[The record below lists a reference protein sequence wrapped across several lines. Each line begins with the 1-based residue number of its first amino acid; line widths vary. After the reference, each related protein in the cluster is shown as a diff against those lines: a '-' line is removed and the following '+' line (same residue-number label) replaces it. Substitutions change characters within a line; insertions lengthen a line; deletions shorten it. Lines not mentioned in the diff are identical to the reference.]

1 MPKIKNDSTSS
12 KYFVWN
18 LTPAGRALAAF
29 CVIVAFILLFMIVST
44 VRVVSVGHVG
54 IVTRFGRV
62 VGEDQSGLHF
72 ILPWPV
78 EQMTG
83 MNVQIQLSQVPANAA
98 TLDLQQ
104 VSTTVALNYN
114 LTAQTANQVYREVGT
129 SYVST
134 IIDPIVQETFKA
146 ITAQYNATDLIQ
158 ERSKVQAETLD
169 ALTKAFDAKGITV
182 DNLNIVDFQFSPQ
195 YSAAIEN
202 KQVEAQNVQTAQYK
216 LQQAQL
222 NAQANQVQDAALSP
236 QILEQQAIS
245 KWDGKMPQVVSG
257 GTGNIFG
264 INLTD

>member
-1 MPKIKNDSTSS
+1 MVKIINESNGS
-12 KYFVWN
+12 KYSIRN
-18 LTPAGRALAAF
+18 LTPAGKAISSVAAI
-29 CVIVAFILLFMIVST
+29 VIIILLFMILSI

-54 IVTRFGRV
+54 IVTRLGRV

-72 ILPWPV
+72 ILPWPI

-114 LTAQTANQVYREVGT
+114 LTSQTANQVYREVGT
-129 SYVST
+129 NYVST

-146 ITAQYNATDLIQ
+146 VTAQFNATDLVQ
-158 ERSKVQAETLD
+158 ERSKVQAETLNE
-169 ALTKAFDAKGITV
+169 LTKAFNAKGITV
-182 DNLNIVDFQFSPQ
+182 DNLNIVNFQFSSQ
-195 YSAAIEN
+195 YSSAIEN

>member
-1 MPKIKNDSTSS
+1 MQLRKSADDTSS
-12 KYFVWN
+12 FMSGFTK
-18 LTPAGRALAAF
+18 LGLAT
-29 CVIVAFILLFMIVST
+29 ILLGPILVIIVFFIIVSMF
-44 VRVVSVGHVG
+44 RVVSVGKVG
-54 IVTRFGRV
+54 IVTRFGKV
-62 VGEDQSGLHF
+62 VGEDQSGFHF

-78 EQMTG
+78 ERMTG
-83 MNVQIQLSQVPANAA
+83 MNVQIQLSQVPASAA

-114 LTAQTANQVYREVGT
+114 LTPQTANQVYREVGT

-146 ITAQYNATDLIQ
+146 VTAQYNATDLIQ
-158 ERSKVQAETLD
+158 ERSKVQSQTLNE
-169 ALTKAFDAKGITV
+169 LTKAFENRGITV
-182 DNLNIVDFQFSPQ
+182 DNLNIVSFQFSSQ

-222 NAQANQVQDAALSP
+222 NAQANQVQDSALSP

-264 INLTD
+264 INLNNN